1 MILKVISIRLP
12 DWMLDLID
20 KLCARG
26 VFISRSEFIR
36 YAIRLA
42 LKRYEIE
49 LYKFGAL
56 EPRLH
61 KTIYNLMELDEEEE

>member
-1 MILKVISIRLP
+1 MVIYMKVISIRLP

-26 VFISRSEFIR
+26 IFISRSEFIR

-42 LKRYEIE
+42 LKRYEVE
-49 LYKFGAL
+49 LYRFGVVGTRI
-56 EPRLH
+56 E
-61 KTIYNLMELDEEEE
+61 KIVDSTETIEE

>member
-1 MILKVISIRLP
+1 MKVISIRLP

-20 KLCARG
+20 QLCIKG

-42 LKRYEIE
+42 LKRYERE
-49 LYKFGAL
+49 LYEFQAPEGCIRRVVW
-56 EPRLH
+56 EP
-61 KTIYNLMELDEEEE
+61 EESA

>member
-1 MILKVISIRLP
+1 MNQMKVISIRLP

-26 VFISRSEFIR
+26 IFISRSEFIR

-49 LYKFGAL
+49 LYKFGAVGTRIEKL
-56 EPRLH
+56 AHPV
-61 KTIYNLMELDEEEE
+61 DDVEE